1 MIVYL
6 NITSEIWR
14 QSFTQ
19 YVGAQSTK
27 KYEENKQ
34 NQCTETRIIKMFARN
49 PSYLTLQGRENY
61 FNPLMPGGNKKV
73 THT

>member
-1 MIVYL
+1 MYL

-19 YVGAQSTK
+19 YLCAQSTK

-34 NQCTETRIIKMFARN
+34 KNQCTKTTILKMFARN
-49 PSYLTLQGRENY
+49 PSYLTPQGRENC
-61 FNPLMPGGNKKV
+61 FNPLMPGGNKNA